1 MRDTSTTVLPLTIAV
16 ISRQHLIWLGL
27 QNMFERAAT
36 PRILM
41 HLHPRMMPDAL
52 RVEQQPDVFLLDLE
66 NERDAV
72 GLIKRIRESAPNSKI
87 VLLGGFEEQEG
98 MREAFAYG
106 VDGVILTVQPPE
118 VVLATIEALYPPG
131 KNRGQA
137 ERHETECGGD
147 RKKRPEQKGALETQ
161 LPPWPDDV
169 TEREHEVIRLLCQGL
184 SNKEIAFRLSI
195 AHSTV
200 RHHLTNIFEK
210 VGVPNRQMLLIHTHQ
225 FRAHPLTTISHG

>member
-1 MRDTSTTVLPLTIAV
+1 MNSVSTTILPLTIAV
-16 ISRQHLIWLGL
+16 ISRQPLIWLGL
-27 QNMFERAAT
+27 QKMFERAET

-41 HLHPRMMPDAL
+41 RLHPQMMPDAL
-52 RVEQQPDVFLLDLE
+52 RVEQQPDVFILDLE

-87 VLLGGFEEQEG
+87 VLLGGFEEQEP

-106 VDGVILTVQPPE
+106 VDGVILMVQPPE

-131 KNRGQA
+131 KNRGQV
-137 ERHETECGGD
+137 ERHEMECGGD
-147 RKKRPEQKGALETQ
+147 QKKRSEQKGALETQ
-161 LPPWPDDV
+161 LPSWPDDV

-210 VGVPNRQMLLIHTHQ
+210 VGVPNRQKLLIHTQQ
-225 FRAHPLTTISHG
+225 FHATL

>member
-1 MRDTSTTVLPLTIAV
+1 MNSVIKTILPLTMAV
-16 ISRQHLIWLGL
+16 ISCQHLIWLGL
-27 QNMFERAAT
+27 QNMFERADP
-36 PRILM
+36 PRFLI
-41 HLHPRMMPDAL
+41 HLRPQMMPDAL
-52 RVEQQPDVFLLDLE
+52 RLEQQPDVFILDLE

-72 GLIKRIRESAPNSKI
+72 GLIKRIRGSAPNSKI
-87 VLLGGFEEQEG
+87 VLLGGFEVQEG

-118 VVLATIEALYPPG
+118 VVLATIEALYPPR
-131 KNRGQA
+131 KNRGQV

-147 RKKRPEQKGALETQ
+147 RKKRSEQKGALETQ
-161 LPPWPDDV
+161 LPPWPDVV

-195 AHSTV
+195 ADSTV

-225 FRAHPLTTISHG
+225 FRATL